1 MKWQH
6 RLCCCIGE
14 YIDFAESRKIT
25 TDTPEDVVTY
35 AAATLAIK
43 EVIRGDIADAQL
55 PIEFPLT
62 QPANQVEETIANLAT
77 QLPSGDM
84 LLFLRHK
91 GGEESGLYRLVNST
105 GLWFETEANGI
116 TAPLAEEILT
126 DHESGAVH
134 DAQDDNN
141 AVTSRYTDELATI
154 TSFSDLVNHVR
165 K

>member
-6 RLCCCIGE
+6 RLCCGIGE
-14 YIDFAESRKIT
+14 FIDFAESRKIT

-91 GGEESGLYRLVNST
+91 GGEESGLYRLTARDYSSKQKPMALQHHSQKKFSQTTNQEQFMMHRT
-105 GLWFETEANGI
+105 II
-116 TAPLAEEILT
+116 T
-126 DHESGAVH
+126 
-134 DAQDDNN
+134 Q
-141 AVTSRYTDELATI
+141 
-154 TSFSDLVNHVR
+154 
-165 K
+165 